1 MAEGSS
7 AVEGTE
13 RRQANA
19 TISRCPLF
27 PRKRHSSTRAACP
40 LSANSGHSLLAHRA
54 ALADQFDLTR
64 PPRLREERFERTVK
78 TQDREPS
85 FLRIGLNPV
94 AIAHA
99 RGFGRSEIHGGDAV
113 GTRVGGGRRIA
124 LADVEGARPK
134 RPYAQ
139 AERTIAHPR
148 ADGSQSDWN
157 VRFGS

>member
-1 MAEGSS
+1 MWCEKPHLFF
-7 AVEGTE
+7 E
-13 RRQANA
+13 RRGE
-19 TISRCPLF
+19 
-27 PRKRHSSTRAACP
+27 RA
-40 LSANSGHSLLAHRA
+40 GHSLLLSSAIFLAVFRVGDLSTTFAVTETRIVFA

-64 PPRLREERFERTVK
+64 PPRLREERFERAVE

-113 GTRVGGGRRIA
+113 GTSVGGGRRIA
-124 LADVEGARPK
+124 LADVEGARPT

>member
-1 MAEGSS
+1 MPIAD
-7 AVEGTE
+7 
-13 RRQANA
+13 
-19 TISRCPLF
+19 ILYSRI
-27 PRKRHSSTRAACP
+27 
-40 LSANSGHSLLAHRA
+40 GA

-124 LADVEGARPK
+124 LADVEGARPT